1 MESVSNQRTAV
12 REIDIA
18 MEDMDLDELE
28 ALLNKDLDD
37 DLKNIEKLKED
48 FDKIGNPDTLGET
61 VMRVVAEQ
69 FNNQI
74 AAVAG
79 EEFIEKNG
87 GLTLDL
93 RDEAHI
99 QTTENFANGK
109 IATHNKKINYQQ
121 RYDDWQ
127 SNFERDDNGNI
138 KTHYTRTGKEE
149 ANLVK
154 GARKPFD
161 KDRPTGSKDNNIDM
175 DHTISAGEQIR
186 DPEANAHMTRE
197 EQIAFANS
205 NENLNELEAQLNRS
219 KGDLSMEDWLNT
231 PNAKGQTPEEIF
243 NITPEQKKALLRKDK
258 EARAAYEKVKKEAEK
273 RSIEAG
279 KESQK
284 EEAFRIGGEALKAAI
299 FQLLTEL
306 LKKVIQKLILW
317 FKQGKKKISNLCE
330 YIKDAIKDFFANI
343 KEKLLTAGKTV
354 INTILTAIYGP
365 IVGFFNKLWILLKQG
380 WRSLKEAYKYLIS
393 EEAKNHPFSVKVMQ
407 VSKIIVAGLS
417 AGGAI
422 VVGELIEK
430 ALMTIPVFT
439 VPIPLIG
446 NLASVVGLFMGALL
460 SGLAGACAI
469 NLIDK
474 FIAGKLKDD
483 NTKCCIDT
491 KNNIIVKQM
500 QLNNIAEY
508 NKDRKKEKV
517 ACSIIDNHSHAVVI
531 MKESLQNVEK
541 HKEEFDNNLDEVNNM
556 IKNW

>member
-12 REIDIA
+12 NEIDIA

-28 ALLNKDLDD
+28 ALLNKDLDEE
-37 DLKNIEKLKED
+37 LKNIDLLKAD
-48 FDKIGNPDTLGET
+48 FDKIGNPDALGKT
-61 VMRVVAEQ
+61 VMKVVAEQ

-127 SNFERDDNGNI
+127 ANFERDNNGNI

-149 ANLVK
+149 VNLVK

-161 KDRPTGSKDNNIDM
+161 KDRPTGSVEKKTDM
-175 DHTISAGEQIR
+175 DHTVSAGEIIR
-186 DPEANAHMTRE
+186 DPAANAHMTRE

-205 NENLNELEAQLNRS
+205 DKNLNELEAQLNRS
-219 KGDLSMEDWLNT
+219 KGDLPMKDWLNT

-243 NITPEQKKALLRKDK
+243 NITPEQKEALIKKDK
-258 EARAAYEKVKKEAEK
+258 EARAEYEKRKKEAEK
-273 RSIEAG
+273 KSIEAG
-279 KESQK
+279 KASQK

-317 FKQGKKKISNLCE
+317 FKQGKKKISTLCE

-365 IVGFFNKLWILLKQG
+365 IVGFFNKLWTLLKQG
-380 WRSLKEAYKYLIS
+380 WCSLKEAYKYLIS
-393 EEAKNHPFSVKVMQ
+393 EEAKKHPFNVKIMQ

-430 ALMTIPVFT
+430 SLMTIPVFT

-446 NLASVVGLFMGALL
+446 NLASVIGLFMGALL
-460 SGLAGACAI
+460 SGITGACAI
-469 NLIDK
+469 SLIDK
-474 FIAGKLKDD
+474 FIADKLKDE
-483 NTKCCIDT
+483 NTKQCIDT
-491 KNNIIVKQM
+491 NNNIIIKGKQI
-500 QLNNIAEY
+500 NDIVTY
-508 NKDRKKEKV
+508 KKDRKKVET
-517 ACSIIDNHSHAVVI
+517 ANSIRDNHSYAAKV
-531 MKESLQNVEK
+531 MKKTLSDIEQCQ
-541 HKEEFDNNLDEVNNM
+541 KETDDVLDK
-556 IKNW
+556 IKNRFRNW

>member
-243 NITPEQKKALLRKDK
+243 NITPEQKKLYL
-258 EARAAYEKVKKEAEK
+258 EKIKKPELHMK
-273 RSIEAG
+273 R
-279 KESQK
+279 
-284 EEAFRIGGEALKAAI
+284 
-299 FQLLTEL
+299 
-306 LKKVIQKLILW
+306 
-317 FKQGKKKISNLCE
+317 
-330 YIKDAIKDFFANI
+330 
-343 KEKLLTAGKTV
+343 
-354 INTILTAIYGP
+354 
-365 IVGFFNKLWILLKQG
+365 
-380 WRSLKEAYKYLIS
+380 
-393 EEAKNHPFSVKVMQ
+393 
-407 VSKIIVAGLS
+407 
-417 AGGAI
+417 
-422 VVGELIEK
+422 
-430 ALMTIPVFT
+430 
-439 VPIPLIG
+439 
-446 NLASVVGLFMGALL
+446 
-460 SGLAGACAI
+460 
-469 NLIDK
+469 
-474 FIAGKLKDD
+474 
-483 NTKCCIDT
+483 
-491 KNNIIVKQM
+491 
-500 QLNNIAEY
+500 
-508 NKDRKKEKV
+508 
-517 ACSIIDNHSHAVVI
+517 
-531 MKESLQNVEK
+531 
-541 HKEEFDNNLDEVNNM
+541 
-556 IKNW
+556 